1 MTYITKIRL
10 LNFKKFERFEVK
22 FDPKLSLLIGD
33 NEAGKSTILTA
44 IDLAISGSR
53 NKVET
58 IGLEHLFNVEVITS
72 FLKTDRKIENLPIL
86 FVELLTFYN
95 G

>member
-1 MTYITKIRL
+1 MSYIKKIRL
-10 LNFKKFERFEVK
+10 LNFKKFDKFEVD
-22 FDPKLSLLIGD
+22 FDPKLNLLIGD

-58 IGLEHLFNVEVITS
+58 YPPHQVRHPICLGS
-72 FLKTDRKIENLPIL
+72 FFKILW
-86 FVELLTFYN
+86 
-95 G
+95 